1 MADIDDFA
9 TLLFDEAKAF
19 LERAKTARSAEA
31 RNAHLHASLLV
42 GFCSLEAHLN
52 SIADDF
58 LMRTDLNML
67 DRSILSEKEIELKN
81 GEYQLTD
88 RLKMFRLEDR
98 IEHLSKTFSATPIDK
113 TAAYWAPFKSAID
126 LRNNL
131 THPKKPPNIDID
143 STERALTAILNVLNT
158 LYQNIY
164 RRPHPSYRLGT
175 SGTMSL

>member
-98 IEHLSKTFSATPIDK
+98 IEHLSKTFSEIG
-113 TAAYWAPFKSAID
+113 
-126 LRNNL
+126 
-131 THPKKPPNIDID
+131 
-143 STERALTAILNVLNT
+143 RAHV
-158 LYQNIY
+158 
-164 RRPHPSYRLGT
+164 
-175 SGTMSL
+175 